1 VAQADTGR
9 MGASRAADGAEP
21 MLAMRGIRKSF
32 GSVDVLKGVDFA
44 VRPGEIH
51 ALMGENGAGKST
63 LMKIAGGIY
72 LDYEGEIRID
82 GAPVRFAGPRDA
94 AEQGVATIHQELNL
108 VPGLSVAANIFLG
121 RELVRPPFFVDRRRQ
136 VEAAGALLEGLN
148 FRASPNTPVGTLSVG
163 EQQLVEIA
171 KALSLRA
178 KILIMDEPTSALSV
192 AEAQRLHVIMR
203 RLAGEGVA
211 IVYIS
216 HRIEEIFELSQTVT
230 VLRDGVLAGS
240 SPVAETSRRELIRM
254 MAGRE
259 VQEFFDRGDAGAA
272 VTHKGSGGRPPVL
285 SVGGLWLANPVPT
298 AMRPRLL
305 DGVSFDVAAGEV
317 LGLAGLMGAGRTETL
332 ETVFGARDEEAGGE
346 IRIDGQPVAIR
357 SPLHAK
363 SAGLA
368 LVTED
373 RKRDGLVLGAGLDLN
388 VALTVMPSLAT
399 RGFVVRRR
407 ETELATRTIG
417 SLGIRAFGPQQVA
430 GTLSGGN
437 QQKVVVGKWLATGP
451 RVLLLD
457 EPTRGIDVGAKS
469 EIYRLIR
476 DLSASGIA
484 IVVASSEMPELL
496 AISDRI
502 LVLREGRPT
511 AILSH
516 QEFVADTILE
526 FASPGGE
533 VQDAFASLWRGQ
545 IGGPAADRASLLRHP
560 EPS

>member
-1 VAQADTGR
+1 MAQADSISTGTNR
-9 MGASRAADGAEP
+9 VAEGAAP

-63 LMKIAGGIY
+63 LMKIAGGVY
-72 LDYEGEIRID
+72 LDYEGEIRIGGD
-82 GAPVRFAGPRDA
+82 PVRFSGPRDA
-94 AEQGVATIHQELNL
+94 AAKGVATIHQELNL

-121 RELVRPPFFVDRRRQ
+121 RELVKKPFFVDQRRQ
-136 VEAAGALLEGLN
+136 AREAAALLEGLN
-148 FRASPNTPVGTLSVG
+148 FRASPNTPVSELRVG

-171 KALSLRA
+171 KALSLNA

-192 AEAQRLHVIMR
+192 AEAHQLHEIMR

-216 HRIEEIFELSQTVT
+216 HRMEEIFELSQTVT

-240 SPVAETSRRELIRM
+240 SPVGETSRRELIRM

-259 VQEFFDRGDAGAA
+259 VQEFFDRGAATAMVTSKAG
-272 VTHKGSGGRPPVL
+272 TDCPPVL
-285 SVGGLWLANPVPT
+285 SVRDLWLANPVPT
-298 AMRPRLL
+298 PIRPRLL

-317 LGLAGLMGAGRTETL
+317 LGLAGLMGAGRTELL
-332 ETVFGARDEEAGGE
+332 ETVFGARDEEAGGAMLV
-346 IRIDGQPVAIR
+346 DGVPVAIR

-363 SAGLA
+363 RAGLA

-388 VALTVMPSLAT
+388 VALTVLPALAT
-399 RGFVVRRR
+399 RGFVSGRR

-417 SLGIRAFGPQQVA
+417 ELGIRASGPQQPA

-437 QQKVVVGKWLATGP
+437 QQKVVLGKWLATGP

-476 DLSASGIA
+476 ELSANGIA

-502 LVLREGRPT
+502 MVLREGRPT
-511 AILSH
+511 AILPH
-516 QEFVADTILE
+516 QEFLADTILE
-526 FASPGGE
+526 YASPGGE
-533 VQDAFASLWRGQ
+533 VQDAFASGWRGRL
-545 IGGPAADRASLLRHP
+545 GGPATERTGIQHHP
-560 EPS
+560 EAS